1 MLDTVTFCN
10 DLESS
15 TKLVHVGSSNSGQVR
30 LTPDIDL
37 SVKNDGLIKLDEHKS
52 NAQGYF
58 HH

>member
-1 MLDTVTFCN
+1 MISTVTFYN
-10 DLESS
+10 DMESS
-15 TKLVHVGSSNSGQVR
+15 IKLAHVGSSNSGQVR